1 MRGPPV
7 QRPDDPGDRGGEED
21 RREQRSRTYRLGRN
35 DPCSQALGD
44 LSDEGDLGYL
54 ADNDEQP
61 CGAELRR
68 DQVVIATCAL
78 RADHPGDHVEVG
90 SAEPLDNWPPR
101 ARVRWS
107 ADVTSFNRYDKTDEP
122 TWKWEDDDTPLP
134 ALEWTFTGVLGAA
147 VSPFKHRYDGHR
159 IVKRIA
165 LPDLGVFV
173 SHRRDVDPLTFFLH
187 WVATE
192 LGGIPEGK
200 VLNSARLY
208 LVPDDHDELIRLE
221 GFWAERLTGDPGDA
235 WVEEL
240 NYAPMPLGS
249 DSSVPPCA
257 AKGFLYVAAGAIR
270 RSSNRP
276 H

>member
-1 MRGPPV
+1 MS
-7 QRPDDPGDRGGEED
+7 RPGNG
-21 RREQRSRTYRLGRN
+21 RTTN
-35 DPCSQALGD
+35 
-44 LSDEGDLGYL
+44 
-54 ADNDEQP
+54 
-61 CGAELRR
+61 
-68 DQVVIATCAL
+68 
-78 RADHPGDHVEVG
+78 
-90 SAEPLDNWPPR
+90 
-101 ARVRWS
+101 
-107 ADVTSFNRYDKTDEP
+107 
-122 TWKWEDDDTPLP
+122 TPLP
-134 ALEWTFTGVLGAA
+134 ALDWTFTGVLGAA

-208 LVPDDHDELIRLE
+208 LLPVDHDELIRLE
-221 GFWAERLTGDPGDA
+221 RFWSERLTGDPLDA

-249 DSSVPPCA
+249 DSGVPRWA
-257 AKGFLYVAAGAIR
+257 TAGFLYVAAGAIMR
-270 RSSNRP
+270 AADQAR
-276 H
+276 